1 MRFCDFFVCE
11 THFKGQQVNKS
22 TGEQVNRSAS
32 QLVIKS
38 TGQEV
43 NRSAWPTVE
52 ASNKS
57 QVTIKLDHTEANQLT
72 IHNNSLGS
80 LRKS

>member
-11 THFKGQQVNKS
+11 THFKGQQ
-22 TGEQVNRSAS
+22 
-32 QLVIKS
+32 
-38 TGQEV
+38 V

-57 QVTIKLDHTEANQLT
+57 QVTIKLDHTEVNQLT
-72 IHNNSLGS
+72 IHLEACENHNKGPFLIFFFFNKQG
-80 LRKS
+80 